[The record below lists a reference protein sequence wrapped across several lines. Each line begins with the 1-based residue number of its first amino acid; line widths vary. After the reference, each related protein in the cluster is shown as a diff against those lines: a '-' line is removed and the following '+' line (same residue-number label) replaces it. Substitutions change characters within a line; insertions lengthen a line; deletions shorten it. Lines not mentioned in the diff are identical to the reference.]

1 MAPIP
6 HWEKKLNGLEHFIT
20 FICNFKDLIL
30 DSEKD
35 KDKNINILSDD
46 VAFHGSTF
54 SIRDFENSTG
64 NVYLIHISGMI
75 S

>member
-1 MAPIP
+1 MS
-6 HWEKKLNGLEHFIT
+6 
-20 FICNFKDLIL
+20 FKDLIL

-64 NVYLIHISGMI
+64 NVDLTHISGMI
-75 S
+75 SQINPYEYIINVL

>member
-1 MAPIP
+1 MS
-6 HWEKKLNGLEHFIT
+6 
-20 FICNFKDLIL
+20 FKDLIL

-35 KDKNINILSDD
+35 KDKNINKFSDD

-64 NVYLIHISGMI
+64 NVDLTHKWNDISDKSI
-75 S
+75 